1 MFAAVSLDEKA
12 QILSSSFPNFEKCSV
27 GPEDVPIEGGN
38 LRVQITNTKS
48 GISFLS
54 SSLSPRSIP
63 KLLLGLAFIY
73 NLATAAFAEVPAV
86 RIAVVPG
93 GGSGMEQEV
102 VDRISADLQ
111 TNSKAK
117 VSTVNPDWFVQCNI
131 FDRTDTPGASVRV
144 NGTVVIKTPDGHI
157 LNTVSMQTNKQDF
170 SLSPGMPV
178 NKALANKG
186 VAEVI
191 NGLVDRVRQ
200 PLAEAIDIEI
210 DTREKLV
217 TAQTLADEDKFQE
230 AIQKL
235 TTVTQDSP
243 HFSGARKL
251 LEIFQMEQ
259 DALELVNQAKALA
272 AKGQYSQAIT
282 ALKGVDSKS
291 RRHSLALAL
300 ISKYKAATL
309 RRAPARPAAVK
320 KSSGTAELDAQLKAL
335 EAQKKALDAQ
345 KRAVEAQEHAI
356 QKK

>member
-1 MFAAVSLDEKA
+1 MF
-12 QILSSSFPNFEKCSV
+12 
-27 GPEDVPIEGGN
+27 
-38 LRVQITNTKS
+38 
-48 GISFLS
+48 
-54 SSLSPRSIP
+54 
-63 KLLLGLAFIY
+63 

-102 VDRISADLQ
+102 VDRVSADLQ
-111 TNSKAK
+111 SNSKAK

-131 FDRTDTPGASVRV
+131 FDRTDTPGATVRV
-144 NGTVVIKTPDGHI
+144 NGTVVIKTSDGHI

-191 NGLVDRVRQ
+191 NGLVDRIRQ

-210 DTREKLV
+210 DTRQKLV
-217 TAQTLADEDKFQE
+217 DAQNLADEDKFQE

-235 TTVTQDSP
+235 MTVTQDSP

-272 AKGQYSQAIT
+272 AKGRYAQAIT
-282 ALKGVDSKS
+282 ALKGVDPKSK
-291 RRHSLALAL
+291 RHSLSVAL
-300 ISKYKAATL
+300 IAKYRAATSH
-309 RRAPARPAAVK
+309 RAPARPAPTVK
-320 KSSGTAELDAQLKAL
+320 KSSGTSDLDAQIKAL

-345 KRAVEAQEHAI
+345 KQAVEAQEHAI
-356 QKK
+356 KKK